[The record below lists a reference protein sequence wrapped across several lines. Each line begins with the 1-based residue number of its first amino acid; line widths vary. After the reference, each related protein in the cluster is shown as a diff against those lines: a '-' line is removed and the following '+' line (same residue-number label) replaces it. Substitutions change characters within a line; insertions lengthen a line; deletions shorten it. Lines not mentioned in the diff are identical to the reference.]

1 MGFLQEQLA
10 ESSLRH
16 VVSAVLTLQGSAILP
31 ESNVAQQP
39 GGNLINFVGDVLVK
53 LTALFTSGNF
63 NGLPLFPYSL
73 KISRKIWANFDA
85 SLERAFSFPV
95 SHFVLRMQ
103 VSIRNWE
110 LYLTTRKNSYVD
122 KLDDMDSKGVLN
134 KWTAYVIIGPAN
146 YSNICSS
153 LVQMVLAPGH
163 ETKDT
168 ESVSL

>member
-1 MGFLQEQLA
+1 MSKIWCF
-10 ESSLRH
+10 
-16 VVSAVLTLQGSAILP
+16 
-31 ESNVAQQP
+31 
-39 GGNLINFVGDVLVK
+39 
-53 LTALFTSGNF
+53 SGMCF
-63 NGLPLFPYSL
+63 LFPC
-73 KISRKIWANFDA
+73 
-85 SLERAFSFPV
+85 FS
-95 SHFVLRMQ
+95 FVLRMQ

-134 KWTAYVIIGPAN
+134 KWTAYVIIGPAS